1 MKNKFHDVMNAH
13 SDEQL
18 VETYTKRS
26 QYTDEAIEAMEIILK
41 KRGLLAEADKT
52 DKKQQEKVALSEEE
66 IYNEFQCSEFGRIIS
81 DADFVKEKTI
91 ESDYR
96 NHIFQR
102 NISPL
107 HNHNWLNH
115 LFIIL
120 GIIGTVLTFV
130 IIGIGEFEPTF
141 TSILTF
147 SVPFAA
153 LLPLGILK
161 LRQNKAQISILK
173 NLRKPVLRITGI
185 KDDIEM
191 SFPIRYVCYWDW
203 NHIKLT
209 LKQVELTILLF
220 DDNNNT
226 VIELRQL
233 IELHK
238 SAPPHWGK
246 MPNTKELKALFANKT
261 VYAFLNHGT
270 QKPFLYEL
278 QKILNGLNESF
289 RTESQ

>member
-1 MKNKFHDVMNAH
+1 MNAH
-13 SDEQL
+13 SDKQL

-41 KRGLLAEADKT
+41 ERGLLAEADKA
-52 DKKQQEKVALSEEE
+52 DKKQQEEVALSEDE
-66 IYNEFQCSEFGRIIS
+66 IYNEFQRSELGRIIS
-81 DADFVKEKTI
+81 DVDFVKEKTI

-102 NISPL
+102 YISPL

-115 LFIIL
+115 LFVIL
-120 GIIGTVLTFV
+120 GIIGLVLTFV
-130 IIGIGEFEPTF
+130 IIGIGEFEPPF
-141 TSILTF
+141 TNILIF
-147 SVPFAA
+147 SVPFAV
-153 LLPLGILK
+153 LLPLGIWK
-161 LRQNKAQISILK
+161 IRKNKAQISISK
-173 NLRKPVLRITGI
+173 DFRKPVLRITGI

-191 SFPIRYVCYWDW
+191 PFPIRYVCYWDW

-209 LKQVELTILLF
+209 LKQVQLTILLF
-220 DDNNNT
+220 DNNNNT

-238 SAPPHWGK
+238 SPPPHWEK
-246 MPNTKELKALFANKT
+246 MPNMKELKALFANKT

-289 RTESQ
+289 RTAPK

>member
-1 MKNKFHDVMNAH
+1 MKNKFFDVMNAH
-13 SDEQL
+13 SDKQL

-41 KRGLLAEADKT
+41 ERGLLAEADKA
-52 DKKQQEKVALSEEE
+52 DKKQQEEVALSEDE
-66 IYNEFQCSEFGRIIS
+66 IYNEFQRSELGRIIS
-81 DADFVKEKTI
+81 DVDFVKEKTI

-102 NISPL
+102 YISPL

-115 LFIIL
+115 LFVIL
-120 GIIGTVLTFV
+120 GIIGLVLTFV
-130 IIGIGEFEPTF
+130 IIGIGEFEPPF
-141 TSILTF
+141 TNILIF
-147 SVPFAA
+147 SVPFAV
-153 LLPLGILK
+153 LLPLGIWK
-161 LRQNKAQISILK
+161 IRKNKAQISISK
-173 NLRKPVLRITGI
+173 DFRKPVLRITGI

-191 SFPIRYVCYWDW
+191 PFPIRYVCYWDW

-209 LKQVELTILLF
+209 LKQVQLTILLF
-220 DDNNNT
+220 DNNNNT

-238 SAPPHWGK
+238 SPPPHWEK
-246 MPNTKELKALFANKT
+246 MPNMKELKALFANKT

-289 RTESQ
+289 RTAPK